1 MNCLDDTDQNDPK
14 KILKEWVSSVRAH
27 AYNGKEYLYRR
38 NTKNGTFSVKDLDHV
53 SDEFASIIGMCDAI
67 KTVLESSG

>member
-1 MNCLDDTDQNDPK
+1 MNYLDDTDQNDPK

-38 NTKNGTFSVKDLDHV
+38 NTKNGTLSVKDLDHA
-53 SDEFASIIGMCDAI
+53 SDEFAPFTIPIMRES
-67 KTVLESSG
+67 VLFGA